1 MRLRFA
7 VAALL
12 LAGLA
17 LAAGCRAGGPR
28 APGPPGPPAPGA
40 GEVREE
46 PQAPAQKNRT
56 VTVYFADA
64 QAMYLRPARRE
75 VPADR
80 PAAGIVLALLAGPTA
95 EEKDLRPTFPPGT
108 QLRGVTLAGGVA
120 TVDFS
125 AELQENFGGGS
136 AGELML
142 VYSLANSLAE
152 LPGITAVR
160 LTVEGR
166 PLETLG
172 HMDLTEPVAPR
183 PDLVRR

>member
-7 VAALL
+7 VVAFS
-12 LAGLA
+12 LAGLVA
-17 LAAGCRAGGPR
+17 TAACRAGGPR
-28 APGPPGPPAPGA
+28 AAEPAPPAPGA
-40 GEVREE
+40 GGVREE

-64 QAMYLRPARRE
+64 QAMYLHPTRRE

-80 PAAGIVLALLAGPTA
+80 PAAGVVLALLAGPTA

-125 AELQENFGGGS
+125 AELQTNFGGGS

-160 LTVEGR
+160 LTVEGK